1 MTKHMST
8 FRGRCLTE
16 RERIKWTERKRNLT
30 ERVRERERERERD
43 NKREKEQIKR
53 VGLRKRKSKKR
64 ENARKEN

>member
-30 ERVRERERERERD
+30 ERVRERERERD

>member
-1 MTKHMST
+1 MD
-8 FRGRCLTE
+8 
-16 RERIKWTERKRNLT
+16 
-30 ERVRERERERERD
+30 RVRERD